1 MSLSLSQKLDE
12 SVTFWK
18 KLLIAFGNTDEIFAV
33 AMNHQ
38 KSLTLPYML
47 GLQSLPIVG
56 WTLGTFLGAIATGLM
71 PTSVSIA
78 MNVMLYGMFIAI
90 VVPVVKESRPV
101 LIVACLAILFSCLF
115 YYIPFL
121 HQISEGITI
130 IICTVL
136 AAVIGVIVFPIKAK
150 KDKNKEDIY
159 PIKRQVRLQHEH
171 ICVYTCHGSRDI
183 SDTYAATD
191 THQRKDQKQIS
202 DVIPLLCTICLF
214 DGNDIPGCISQY
226 RFYHRLCGRGNSRYS
241 TCTYRQGTYNGC
253 SSRQC
258 YCVCIVTVSVT
269 YLESFDNKEFLND
282 QEYNI

>member
-1 MSLSLSQKLDE
+1 MKEKKYDTKKEFRSGLKDGIPIALGYFEMALTQLIINLRYSLMSLILSQKLDE

-33 AMNHQ
+33 AMNHK

-90 VVPVVKESRPV
+90 VVPAAKKSRPV

-130 IICTVL
+130 IICTV
-136 AAVIGVIVFPIKAK
+136 IGAIVFPTKDKKENNK
-150 KDKNKEDIY
+150 KDI
-159 PIKRQVRLQHEH
+159 
-171 ICVYTCHGSRDI
+171 
-183 SDTYAATD
+183 
-191 THQRKDQKQIS
+191 
-202 DVIPLLCTICLF
+202 
-214 DGNDIPGCISQY
+214 
-226 RFYHRLCGRGNSRYS
+226 
-241 TCTYRQGTYNGC
+241 
-253 SSRQC
+253 
-258 YCVCIVTVSVT
+258 
-269 YLESFDNKEFLND
+269 
-282 QEYNI
+282 